1 MFWIDNLA
9 FKIYNKFLV
18 SISTDALLVIYL
30 CFINQLNINVIEFDL
45 YVHYLIK
52 DKDSKST
59 MNFTKKISW
68 IFEVRYLDFSEQP
81 ANFV

>member
-45 YVHYLIK
+45 YVHVLL
-52 DKDSKST
+52 DQRL
-59 MNFTKKISW
+59 
-68 IFEVRYLDFSEQP
+68 EVDHEFY
-81 ANFV
+81 